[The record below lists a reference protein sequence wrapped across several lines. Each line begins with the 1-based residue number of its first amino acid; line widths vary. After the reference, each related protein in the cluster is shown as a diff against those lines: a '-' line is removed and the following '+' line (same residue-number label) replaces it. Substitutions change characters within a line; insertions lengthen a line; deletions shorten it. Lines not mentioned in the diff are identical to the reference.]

1 MHEVRRSIRYVCSTF
16 ALCSLPTTPFASF
29 CANRRDEGRMPRRC
43 LPTVACTARVDR
55 SFFGLAA
62 VPETVEK
69 AVELV
74 TFSGTIPT
82 IPKMLQEH
90 KELPIPHFDHAD
102 PYPWQ
107 VGIYRQLCDGIVP
120 ESLYLPT
127 GTGKT
132 SIALLYLLAL
142 LDGAPLPRRLVYV
155 VDRRAIVDQTRDR
168 IREWVRGFV
177 AQPKLVERANDLAA
191 FPPSRDDE
199 IIPVGVLRGGVADT
213 GEWRVDPARPSVVVG
228 TVDMIGSRLLF
239 SGYGDGRSR
248 RALHAGLLGHDTT
261 IVLDE
266 AHLSKPMDSLLRFI
280 ERMQG
285 EHSASTNDV
294 GRFKVLTMSATP
306 SPGRDVARGWGP
318 EDERHPA
325 FRARLDATKRCRL
338 HPVFRADGKP
348 VTAAQRQDKIAEVA
362 RSIRTGS
369 VVVYV
374 KTVRDAVAVHRKLA
388 SAVDKD
394 RARCGLL
401 TGTIRGRERTN
412 LTKSPLWQR
421 FSPSRARRRRHPV
434 CYLIST
440 SAGEVGID
448 LDADHAVMDLV
459 TIEGMVQRVGRVN
472 REGARKR
479 SDVHVI
485 HDRQETD
492 ERLLATRKILERSK
506 SLSPAKIADLAEN
519 DADWPPMAMAGAP
532 ATAPIDMPR
541 VELLACTSS
550 PERDA
555 AVPLFLRGVPE
566 RDEPDVQMLWRRD
579 LTRLIAAGREHVA
592 LAMDAFPPLPDELL
606 TVPVRTAITDLKAIV
621 ARSPV
626 VLRDR
631 YSKVQ
636 VLPSDTQSWP
646 DIDYGTLI
654 LPAEAGG
661 LTTDGLL
668 RGKSTSAVDDCG
680 DDETRIRYEVGAL
693 GASSDLPDG
702 WDSSSRV
709 VLRVPLHVEVD
720 DDALPE
726 SWLIY
731 RKRRVN
737 ELTLNSDQDELTA
750 IAARRQ
756 TLVEHS
762 AMVAQAAARLALAVG
777 LCPDMVAAIRTA
789 GKWHDRGKAA
799 PVWQRAAGADLDG
812 EVMAKPNSGNFNA
825 RLLGGYRH
833 EFGSLAEA
841 EHAMRALSGSEDASA
856 RLILHLIAAHHGHAR
871 PGFADKRHWGHAQ
884 PDDVLEGIAQR
895 AELRFAQLQRHY
907 GPWHLAW
914 LEAIVKAADAW
925 VSSGE
930 AMK

>member
-1 MHEVRRSIRYVCSTF
+1 M
-16 ALCSLPTTPFASF
+16 
-29 CANRRDEGRMPRRC
+29 
-43 LPTVACTARVDR
+43 
-55 SFFGLAA
+55 
-62 VPETVEK
+62 
-69 AVELV
+69 V

-132 SIALLYLLAL
+132 SIVLLYLLAL
-142 LDGAPLPRRLVYV
+142 LDGAPLSRRLVYI

-191 FPPSRDDE
+191 FSPLRDDE

-248 RALHAGLLGHDTT
+248 RSLHAGLLGRDAT

-266 AHLSKPMDSLLRFI
+266 AHLSVPMDCLLRSI
-280 ERMQG
+280 ERMQDR
-285 EHSASTNDV
+285 HPASTKGV
-294 GRFKVLTMSATP
+294 GRLPIKVLTMSATP
-306 SPGRDVARGWGP
+306 SPRRDVARGWGP

-325 FRARLDATKRCRL
+325 FRARLDAIKRCRL

-348 VTAAQRQDKIAEVA
+348 ATAAQRQDKIAEVA

-374 KTVRDAVAVHRKLA
+374 KTVRDAVAIHRKLA
-388 SAVDKD
+388 SAVAKD
-394 RARCGLL
+394 PERCGLL

-459 TIEGMVQRVGRVN
+459 TIESMVQRVGRVN
-472 REGARKR
+472 REGACKR

-506 SLSPAKIADLAEN
+506 SLSPAKVADVAEN
-519 DADWPPMAMAGAP
+519 DDDWPMAVAAAP
-532 ATAPIDMPR
+532 TIAPIGMSR

-566 RDEPDVQMLWRRD
+566 RHDEPDVQMLWRRD
-579 LTRLIAAGREHVA
+579 LTRLIAAGREYVGAQENDARFVA
-592 LAMDAFPPLPDELL
+592 LALDAFPPLPDELL
-606 TVPVRTAITDLKAIV
+606 TVPVSTATTHLKAIV
-621 ARSPV
+621 GRSPV
-626 VLRDR
+626 ALWDR

-646 DIDYGTLI
+646 DIIAYGTLI

-668 RGKSTSAVDDCG
+668 RGSSTSAVDDCG

-709 VLRVPLHVEVD
+709 VLRVPLDVEVD
-720 DDALPE
+720 DDAFSE

-737 ELTLNSDQDELTA
+737 ELALNSDQDELTA

-762 AMVAQAAARLALAVG
+762 EMVAQAAARLALAVG
-777 LCPDMVAAIRTA
+777 LCPDMVAAIRDA
-789 GKWHDRGKAA
+789 GDWHDRGKAA
-799 PVWQRAAGADLDG
+799 PVWQRAAGVDLDG
-812 EVMAKPNSGNFNA
+812 EAMAKPNSRSFNA